1 MAWRLAQPDG
11 PDFGSEDVSG
21 TVQRQRERDR
31 QLRWLVDRRRDDRGT
46 GPRSRGRPPW
56 IDGPLRSPGRRS
68 RRIGGPSRERW
79 GLRDLVPTRRRLA
92 GVGLG
97 RDRQGRHV
105 RAALRV
111 RRPTRTRQRDCRPDR
126 DRRAFDRARGGRVL
140 DHHHR
145 GGSGGPERERRASPA
160 DPSLRRSNRSRDSL
174 RDRDCHRGPA
184 RHRPRHA
191 SPTAAAQLV
200 EKVIRAPR
208 CSASVFVT
216 HELLRRGAVEER
228 AYQVSI
234 ALASLERSTLV
245 VLPTG
250 MGKTVV
256 AAMVIAEI
264 LRKRG
269 GKILF
274 LAPTKPLVEQHAASL
289 RDLLV
294 VERIALFTGEVT
306 SPEERELLWREN
318 KVIVS
323 TPQVIRNDL
332 RAERFSLEDVSLI
345 IFDEAHRAVG
355 DYAYVDVA
363 AAYKQIPNRLVL
375 GMTPSPGSSAEKI
388 LEVCGNL
395 GITAVEIRT
404 EYDADVV
411 PYLHDLTIE
420 PISVTAPDVSKE
432 IRKLLQVVVD
442 EQVDRLKKLGFLAGK
457 AKVNRKDLLAV
468 GDEARQRLDS
478 GVKDG
483 RLYGAMTAQA
493 IAMEA
498 DHAIELAETQ
508 GLGSLRT
515 YFENMEKD
523 ATSKAD
529 VQFLKHAKAREAIQ
543 LAEATEVEHPKLA
556 KTAWIVREQLMAKR
570 DSKIIVFAH
579 YRGTADRITQELARI
594 PGVQPM
600 RFVGQASRGEDIG
613 LSQREQQEILEKFKA
628 GEVNVLVATSI
639 GEEGLDIPQVDLVVF
654 YEPVPSEIRTIQR
667 RGRTGRSAAG
677 RVVMLV
683 TKDTRDEA
691 YLYSARRKE
700 RKMHVELDR
709 LRKALKQKIFVGE
722 PSGEAFVRADPE
734 RRIEALREQTRE
746 VPPSPPRRSVSKKGQ
761 TTFEDY

>member
-1 MAWRLAQPDG
+1 
-11 PDFGSEDVSG
+11 
-21 TVQRQRERDR
+21 
-31 QLRWLVDRRRDDRGT
+31 
-46 GPRSRGRPPW
+46 
-56 IDGPLRSPGRRS
+56 
-68 RRIGGPSRERW
+68 
-79 GLRDLVPTRRRLA
+79 
-92 GVGLG
+92 
-97 RDRQGRHV
+97 
-105 RAALRV
+105 
-111 RRPTRTRQRDCRPDR
+111 
-126 DRRAFDRARGGRVL
+126 
-140 DHHHR
+140 
-145 GGSGGPERERRASPA
+145 
-160 DPSLRRSNRSRDSL
+160 
-174 RDRDCHRGPA
+174 
-184 RHRPRHA
+184 
-191 SPTAAAQLV
+191 V

-208 CSASVFVT
+208 RSASVFVT

-256 AAMVIAEI
+256 ATMVIAEI

-294 VERIALFTGEVT
+294 VDRIALFTGEVT

-375 GMTPSPGSSAEKI
+375 GMTASPGSSTEKI

-404 EYDADVV
+404 EYDPDVV
-411 PYLHDLTIE
+411 PYLHELTIE

-432 IRKLLQVVVD
+432 IRKLLQTVVD
-442 EQVDRLKKLGFLAGK
+442 EQIDRLKKLGFLAGK

-478 GVKDG
+478 GAKDG

-493 IAMEA
+493 IAMKA

-543 LAEATEVEHPKLA
+543 LAKETEVEHPKLA

-683 TKDTRDEA
+683 TKDTRDEVS
-691 YLYSARRKE
+691 LYSARRKE
-700 RKMHVELDR
+700 RKMHQELDR
-709 LRKALKQKIFVGE
+709 LRKELKQRILVGE
-722 PSGEAFVRADPE
+722 PGGETFVAAAPLQ
-734 RRIEALREQTRE
+734 RIELLRDQARKDSATVLQR
-746 VPPSPPRRSVSKKGQ
+746 PAKKGQ